1 MLFWVSTAVIIL
13 WLLSTNTRIFKQF
26 SKIVLDSI
34 ILTKLDFSEDLDFS
48 FYDKVNI
55 FTDVPLIEQHV
66 FLNMFKRKQR
76 LTEID

>member
-13 WLLSTNTRIFKQF
+13 WLLSTNTRILKQF

>member
-13 WLLSTNTRIFKQF
+13 WLLSTNTRILKQF

-55 FTDVPLIEQHV
+55 FTDVPLTEQHV
-66 FLNMFKRKQR
+66 FLNMF
-76 LTEID
+76 